1 MKIID
6 LKNANIENMINLYIL
21 YCKEIR
27 IPVNQEIAKQYL
39 NKVLLKINEGLPL
52 YFKIVKIEE
61 QEIGF
66 IFFNTNFKYKKE
78 DDAFILELFVKEEYR
93 YQGIGKMILQYA
105 EELSKEAGSSTIYL
119 TTDENIEL
127 FYKKCGYL
135 PTGNIDMD
143 NELEIYYKD
152 I

>member
-93 YQGIGKMILQYA
+93 YQGIGKMLLQYA

>member
-1 MKIID
+1 MQIID
-6 LKNANIENMINLYIL
+6 LKDANIEIMIDLYIK

-27 IPVNQEIAKQYL
+27 IPVNKEIAKNYF
-39 NKVLLKINEGLPL
+39 NRVNSKIKEGLPL
-52 YFKIVKIEE
+52 YFKVAKIEE

-66 IFFNTNFKYKKE
+66 IFFNTNFKYLKE
-78 DDAFILELFVKEEYR
+78 DDAFILELFVQEEYR
-93 YQGIGKMILQYA
+93 YQGIGKQLLELA
-105 EELSKEAGSSTIYL
+105 EELSKDAGSTTVYL
-119 TTDENIEL
+119 TTDENIVS

-135 PTGNIDMD
+135 PTGNIDAD

>member
-1 MKIID
+1 MQIID

-27 IPVNQEIAKQYL
+27 IPVNQEIAKQYF

-52 YFKIVKIEE
+52 YFKIVKNEE

-93 YQGIGKMILQYA
+93 YQGIGKMLLEHA
-105 EELSKEAGSSTIYL
+105 EELSKKAGSSTIYL
-119 TTDENIEL
+119 TTDENIVG

-135 PTGNIDMD
+135 STGNIDID

>member
-6 LKNANIENMINLYIL
+6 LKNANIANMINLYIL

-93 YQGIGKMILQYA
+93 YQGIGKMLLQYA